1 MSRFLK
7 DIEFGFTKECEVL
20 PIIKKLL
27 MIIQFV
33 N

>member
-7 DIEFGFTKECEVL
+7 DFDFGFAKEDEVL